1 VVIAVDGLVKAKR
14 PSLATRLL
22 TSRGGRAGVS
32 SEALDEVLRALGKER
47 IDVVVLDRPS
57 GRRLGGGHRA
67 RLARGPRVGAKPSA
81 EAKPSEAA

>member
-1 VVIAVDGLVKAKR
+1 
-14 PSLATRLL
+14 
-22 TSRGGRAGVS
+22 VS